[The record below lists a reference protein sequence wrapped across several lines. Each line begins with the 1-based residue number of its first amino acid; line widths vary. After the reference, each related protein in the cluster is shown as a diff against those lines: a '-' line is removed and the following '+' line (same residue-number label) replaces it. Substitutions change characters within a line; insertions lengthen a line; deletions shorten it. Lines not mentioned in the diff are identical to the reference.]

1 MRVTQSMLANNMLRN
16 LSNSYEKLGIYQEQ
30 LTTGKKITR
39 PSDDPVVAMKGIAY
53 REGLERVQQYQR
65 NIGEVNNWID
75 SADDALDQVGL
86 ALQRV
91 QELIVQAS
99 TDTATPSDRQKIA
112 DEIEQIQKHIVDVA
126 NTKIGDKYIFNG
138 ADTKNPLFT
147 SYPESTGT
155 ALGLNPNA
163 NTSDVEIEVFD
174 GIKLDVNI
182 NGKDLFAGATGQDGL
197 VGLLQKI
204 KIDLRDGSKTGDDI
218 DNYLGDIQ
226 KQQDALLSAR
236 SELGAKQNRVEMMEN
251 RLSSQEVIMTK
262 VMSENEDIDYEKTIT
277 NLISQESVHRVALS
291 VGARIIQPTLVDF
304 LRS

>member
-1 MRVTQSMLANNMLRN
+1 MLANNMLRN
-16 LSNSYEKLGIYQEQ
+16 LSNSYERLGKYQEQ

-53 REGLERVQQYQR
+53 REDLARVQQYQR
-65 NIGEVNNWID
+65 NIGEVHNWID
-75 SADDALDQVGL
+75 SADDALDKVGL

-91 QELIVQAS
+91 QELVVQAS
-99 TDTATPSDRQKIA
+99 SDTATPEDRKKIA
-112 DEIEQIQKHIVDVA
+112 DEIDQIQKHIVDVA
-126 NTKIGDKYIFNG
+126 NTKVGGKYIFNG

-147 SYPESTGT
+147 GYPDNTG
-155 ALGLNPNA
+155 LGLSANA

-182 NGKDLFAGATGQDGL
+182 NGKELFTGTTGQDGI

-204 KIDLRDGSKTGDDI
+204 KIDLRDGTKTGDDI
-218 DNYLGDIQ
+218 DDYLGEIEA
-226 KQQDALLSAR
+226 QQDALLSAR

-251 RLSSQEVIMTK
+251 RLSTQEVIATK
-262 VMSENEDIDYEKTIT
+262 VMSNNEDIDYEKTIT
-277 NLISQESVHRVALS
+277 ELISQESVHRAALS

-304 LRS
+304 LR

>member
-1 MRVTQSMLANNMLRN
+1 MLANNMLRN
-16 LSNSYEKLGIYQEQ
+16 LSNSYERLGKYQEQ

-53 REGLERVQQYQR
+53 REDLARVKQYQR
-65 NIGEVNNWID
+65 NIGEVHNWID
-75 SADDALDQVGL
+75 SADDALDKVGL

-91 QELIVQAS
+91 QELVVQAS
-99 TDTATPSDRQKIA
+99 TDTATPEDRKKIA
-112 DEIEQIQKHIVDVA
+112 DEIDQIQKQIVDVA
-126 NTKIGDKYIFNG
+126 NTKIGGKYIFNG

-147 SYPESTGT
+147 GYPDNTGT
-155 ALGLNPNA
+155 NLGLNTSA

-182 NGKDLFAGATGQDGL
+182 NGKELFTGTTGQDGI

-204 KIDLRDGSKTGDDI
+204 KIDLRDDTKTGDDL
-218 DNYLGDIQ
+218 DDYLGDIET
-226 KQQDALLSAR
+226 QQDALLSAR

-251 RLSSQEVIMTK
+251 RLSTQEVITTK
-262 VMSENEDIDYEKTIT
+262 VMSNNEDIDYEKTIT
-277 NLISQESVHRVALS
+277 ELISQESVHRAALS

-304 LRS
+304 LR